1 MKRIF
6 FVLLCCLF
14 AGADLFAQ
22 RIEPGAEQFDQYLPK
37 LAGLRVGI
45 FANQTT
51 VVYDTLHLVDVLKQ
65 KGVRITRLF
74 SPEHGFRGTADAGEK
89 VGNTVDPKTGIPVI
103 SLYGKNR
110 IPKKEDLD
118 AVDILIFDIQDVGVR
133 FYTYISSLEEFMEAA
148 IAAKKPLMVLDRPNP
163 NGFYIDG
170 PILEKPYRSFVG
182 MQPIPVVYGMTIGEY
197 AKMLLGEK
205 WLNTNLSTEGFQLM
219 VIPCKNYTHESKYQL
234 PVKPSPNL
242 PDMSSIYWYAS
253 TCFFEGTVLSEGR
266 GTDYPFQVFGH
277 PSLPKNLYSFTPRS
291 KEGAKNPKLKDQL
304 CYGWNLAAEPAVVL
318 SKVGNQ
324 MQLDYLLEAYRLF
337 PDKASFFLGKP
348 NAEPTAYFFNKLAGN
363 SQLMQQIK
371 EGKTMEE
378 IRASWQPGLEN
389 FKNIRA
395 RYLIYP

>member
-1 MKRIF
+1 M
-6 FVLLCCLF
+6 LCGLF
-14 AGADLFAQ
+14 SVVDIFAQ
-22 RIEPGAEQFDQYLPK
+22 RIEPGAEQFNQYLPK
-37 LAGLRVGI
+37 LSGLRVGI

-51 VVYDTLHLVDVLKQ
+51 VVYDTLHLVDALKQ

-148 IAAKKPLMVLDRPNP
+148 IAAKKPLLVLDRPNP

-182 MQPIPVVYGMTIGEY
+182 MQPVPVVYGMTIGEY

-266 GTDYPFQVFGH
+266 GTDHPFQVFGH
-277 PSLPKNLYSFTPRS
+277 PALPKNLYSFTPRS

-304 CYGWNLAAEPAVVL
+304 CYGWNLAAEPTVVL
-318 SKVGNQ
+318 SKIGNQ
-324 MQLDYLLEAYRLF
+324 LQLEYLLEAYRLF

-389 FKNIRA
+389 FKKIRA